1 MPIQA
6 EGATRKLADPFDF
19 GGGHI
24 NPDKAADPGLVY
36 HVDATDYTK
45 FFHCTLG
52 SKDLCQTDAAELYR
66 LNLPSIAVP
75 NLKGSVTVLRPDG
88 HQRRASGCDLPGGGR
103 SAGRGGY
110 VRGDNNVPGD
120 VQGKAM
126 GAGWLHLWQPGMV
139 GW

>member
-52 SKDLCQTDAAELYR
+52 SKDDCEPTTR
-66 LNLPSIAVP
+66 S
-75 NLKGSVTVLRPDG
+75 STTSTSRPWPC
-88 HQRRASGCDLPGGGR
+88 RT
-103 SAGRGGY
+103 
-110 VRGDNNVPGD
+110 
-120 VQGKAM
+120 
-126 GAGWLHLWQPGMV
+126 
-139 GW
+139 